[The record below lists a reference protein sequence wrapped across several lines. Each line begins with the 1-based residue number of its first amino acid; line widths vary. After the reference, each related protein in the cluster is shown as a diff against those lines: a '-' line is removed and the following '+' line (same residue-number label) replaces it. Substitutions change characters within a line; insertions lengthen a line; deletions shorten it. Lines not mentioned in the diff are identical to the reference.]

1 MNPLLLG
8 LLIVVAASVLAGG
21 TVMLQ
26 QRFSPPQDREGYNE
40 VAGSVFEIISV
51 LYAIVLA
58 FVLIAVW
65 EQRAEARQVTY
76 AESDALVDVYWAAK
90 DLPEEQSR
98 NLSELTVDYAHWV
111 IDDEWPKMGERTDVG
126 DGGWKIID
134 RMRAEVDDGMPE
146 VDETSLGLS
155 EGAEDSIAALSQAR
169 NERLNANVEGL
180 TTVMWLVLVAGALL
194 MFGILL
200 LFGVPGRLAH
210 VVVVVIA
217 AAMVVLLL
225 FSVYELEYPFSRGV
239 ALGPDAFDLAL
250 ERMRTTGLTRLRV
263 PPGGCL

>member
-26 QRFSPPQDREGYNE
+26 QRFSPSEDREGYNE

-65 EQRAEARQVTY
+65 EQRSEAREVTY
-76 AESDALVDVYWAAK
+76 AESGALIDVYWAAK
-90 DLPEEQSR
+90 DMPDEQAA
-98 NLSELTVDYAHWV
+98 NLEDLCTDYANWV
-111 IDDEWPKMGERTDVG
+111 VDDEWPKMADQEPVD
-126 DGGWKIID
+126 DGGWMIID
-134 RMRAEVDDGMPE
+134 AMRAEVDAGLPE
-146 VDETSLGLS
+146 TNEIALGLS
-155 EGAEDSIAALSQAR
+155 EGADEAISALSESR

-180 TTVMWLVLVAGALL
+180 TGVMWLVLIAGALL

-200 LFGVPGRLAH
+200 LFGVPGKLAH

-239 ALGPDAFDLAL
+239 ALGPEAFDLAL
-250 ERMRTTGLTRLRV
+250 ERMRA
-263 PPGGCL
+263 PG